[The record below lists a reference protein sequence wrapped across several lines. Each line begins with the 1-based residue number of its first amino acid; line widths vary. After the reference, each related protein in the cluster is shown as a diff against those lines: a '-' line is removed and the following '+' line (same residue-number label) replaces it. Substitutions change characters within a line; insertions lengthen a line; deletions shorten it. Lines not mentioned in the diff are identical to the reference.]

1 MNEYLVLPSFM
12 FAFLV
17 CGLVI
22 GLTIREQ
29 QVRSLRRRLERQL
42 RLNYDLSAT
51 NAPWTR
57 RV

>member
-1 MNEYLVLPSFM
+1 MNDYIVLPSFM
-12 FAFLV
+12 FAFLI

-29 QVRSLRRRLERQL
+29 QVRSLRRRLTREM
-42 RLNYDLSAT
+42 RLNYTTTT

>member
-29 QVRSLRRRLERQL
+29 QVRSLRRRLAREM
-42 RLNYDLSAT
+42 RLNYESTTT